1 MGQEAE
7 YFVRSLNRLP
17 ERARDG
23 WVPAALV
30 LAADCNCSG
39 EVKKHLLQRLER
51 LAWFLLLV
59 KADPKAIHERF
70 GRVTQSLR
78 NGGLRARLLILR
90 DPPFVDQRVI
100 TIFLTWLCW
109 GMW

>member
-1 MGQEAE
+1 MGREAK

-30 LAADCNCSG
+30 LAADCSCSR
-39 EVKKHLLQRLER
+39 EVKMHVLKWLER

-78 NGGLRARLLILR
+78 SGGLRPRLLILR
-90 DPPFVDQRVI
+90 DPPFGDQHVI
-100 TIFLTWLCW
+100 SNFLTWLW
-109 GMW
+109 